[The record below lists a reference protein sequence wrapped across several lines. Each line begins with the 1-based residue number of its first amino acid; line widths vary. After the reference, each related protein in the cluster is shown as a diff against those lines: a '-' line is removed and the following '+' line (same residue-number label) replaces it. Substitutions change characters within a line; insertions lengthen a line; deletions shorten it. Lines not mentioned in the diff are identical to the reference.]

1 MDNIQIAKN
10 VIEQQEGFMK
20 HNNFVVEELTDKI
33 AKMSCKITN
42 NSLNPSKIAHG
53 GLIFGLADS
62 VMGLL
67 AMTTGKNVLTINEQ
81 IDYIKA
87 ANCKKIIGV
96 AEIIKL
102 GKTISVL
109 KCNIYNEKDELL
121 SIVTGTYY
129 FTSDIK

>member
-33 AKMSCKITN
+33 AKMSCEITN